1 MQAASYQA
9 VQAVEDTRLMHFD
22 LPAPN
27 EVTCARHNWE
37 ACSDLPRC
45 QLPHAGLGS
54 MGSVLPSPCERQIR
68 CAPHSLFYTVHL
80 HIMRIVYHRMSGL
93 RPAPEFLFAVT
104 PPGPHAP

>member
-22 LPAPN
+22 LPAP
-27 EVTCARHNWE
+27 APKE